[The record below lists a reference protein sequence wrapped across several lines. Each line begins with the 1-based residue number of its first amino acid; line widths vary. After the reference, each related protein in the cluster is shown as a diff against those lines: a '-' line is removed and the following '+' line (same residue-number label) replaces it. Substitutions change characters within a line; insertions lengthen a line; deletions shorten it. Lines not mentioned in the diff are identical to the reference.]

1 MIAFPDDTMDGVNAR
16 IALMRLSA
24 DKPAE
29 TEAVMR
35 YVRRLEDMYTRLE
48 VLAGCLVG
56 MATGMIVVYLGS
68 L

>member
-1 MIAFPDDTMDGVNAR
+1 
-16 IALMRLSA
+16 
-24 DKPAE
+24 
-29 TEAVMR
+29 MR
-35 YVRRLEDMYTRLE
+35 YVRRIEGLYTRLE